1 MNCPHVIRARERKE
15 TEAILS
21 ESDALDLK
29 WNRTFNKHSLTRIN
43 IPLDLPTWQ
52 HSHEVKSMWRS
63 DSTARVANTVEQWK
77 GSWILLAVTV
87 GYHKSKD
94 TGNPEAAVHQLVK
107 DLVQVK
113 AFKYEAGTEPHL
125 KFLKFPSN
133 LLRNFEYCDLHTW
146 MNELLMTWEP
156 IYELN
161 RV

>member
-1 MNCPHVIRARERKE
+1 MEGILDSIRC
-15 TEAILS
+15 
-21 ESDALDLK
+21 DCG
-29 WNRTFNKHSLTRIN
+29 
-43 IPLDLPTWQ
+43 LPQ
-52 HSHEVKSMWRS
+52 IKGYRS
-63 DSTARVANTVEQWK
+63 A
-77 GSWILLAVTV
+77 
-87 GYHKSKD
+87 
-94 TGNPEAAVHQLVK
+94 GNPEAAVHQLIK